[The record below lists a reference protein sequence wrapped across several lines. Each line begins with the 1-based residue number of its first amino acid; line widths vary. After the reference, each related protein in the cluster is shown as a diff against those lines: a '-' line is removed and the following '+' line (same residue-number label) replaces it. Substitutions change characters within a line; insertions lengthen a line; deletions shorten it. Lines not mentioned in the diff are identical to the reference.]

1 VVMNPEERAY
11 FGIRLEDGVALV
23 VVDGSEPPALRS
35 YGPGDSARD
44 RLLGLLAEWTEAGRP
59 GVERL
64 RISALPAGAAP
75 RTGEGDLI
83 LRRPSATLVLCSEL
97 ESHARADRP

>member
-1 VVMNPEERAY
+1 MDRLRRGEARTELAPVHAHLV
-11 FGIRLEDGVALV
+11 GIAGRGMSGLAQMLV
-23 VVDGSEPPALRS
+23 QRGMLVTGSERS
-35 YGPGDSARD
+35 TG
-44 RLLGLLAEWTEAGRP
+44 P

-64 RISALPAGAAP
+64 RIRALPAGAAP